1 MRFDLK
7 LLCYI
12 WFSTLVDKIIAIKQS
27 DPQANT
33 SVFKVEVE
41 QLVYQLYNLTFDE
54 ISIVEGV

>member
-41 QLVYQLYNLTFDE
+41 QLVYQLLH
-54 ISIVEGV
+54 